1 MFLFV
6 PGVISQQTDADCGE
20 DVHTGNRMLRLLP
33 KVTRQRMGRPWSEV
47 VCYCSVDFVVLRLVQ
62 VNELN
67 CVFRR
72 RLPALCP
79 RKFGFSLWCAE
90 EGLVSLMQPF
100 FK

>member
-33 KVTRQRMGRPWSEV
+33 KVTRQRMGRPWSD

-67 CVFRR
+67 CVQTSASSSVSSKVRILLVVRGRR
-72 RLPALCP
+72 
-79 RKFGFSLWCAE
+79 FG
-90 EGLVSLMQPF
+90 
-100 FK
+100 